1 MGNRSFALTVTIATL
16 CACILLAFAVAM
28 PSIAQAD
35 EWGQPTIRL
44 KMTAD
49 VKNTKSLTTYPGKVS
64 KLKVAVTGADASEV
78 KWSSTNK
85 KIATVSKKG
94 KVTAKAKGRCYV
106 KATVRGKTRKV
117 LVEVTSPEAY
127 QAVQNAFADKKTKIS
142 YSQAKRM
149 KTYYRD
155 CSSFVSRCYWDEK
168 LGRAIF
174 AIGGEEGKSWAYPA
188 ADQAIWL
195 NSVGKRVAWRACS
208 VKKLRPGDTLYF
220 ETDYAGRDATQWRYI
235 DHADMYVGNGYVMDT
250 GGSGGLGIIGFR
262 WCKYYSTDTSIKFI
276 GRPCP

>member
-1 MGNRSFALTVTIATL
+1 MNQRSFAFTATIATF
-16 CACILLAFAVAM
+16 CACLVLALALAM
-28 PSIAQAD
+28 PAAAQAD

-44 KMTAD
+44 KMTTD
-49 VKNTKSLTTYPGKVS
+49 VKNTKSLTTYPGKKTMLRV
-64 KLKVAVTGADASEV
+64 KVTGADASEV
-78 KWSSTNK
+78 VWSSTNK
-85 KIATVSKKG
+85 KIATVSKAG
-94 KVTAKAKGRCYV
+94 KVTARAKGRCYV
-106 KATVRGKTRKV
+106 KATIGSVTRKV

-127 QAVQNAFADKKTKIS
+127 QAVQNAFADKKTNIA

-155 CSSFVSRCYWDEK
+155 CSSFVSRCYWDSK
-168 LGRAIF
+168 LGRRIF
-174 AIGGEEGKSWAYPA
+174 AIGGSEGKSWAYPA
-188 ADQAIWL
+188 AEQAIWL
-195 NSVGKRVAWRACS
+195 NEKGKRVAWRACS

-235 DHADMYVGNGYVMDT
+235 DHAAMYVGNGYVMDT